1 MIRTLIAT
9 LFFIMAAFLF
19 VTEVI
24 GLYKFDYVLSRI
36 HAAALGD
43 TFGLLF
49 TALGVI
55 VLKGFRLVSLKLLL
69 IPVFFYLTGPELTHL
84 IGKVEILDHRNRGH
98 EYEEVDRT

>member
-1 MIRTLIAT
+1 MIRTLLAA
-9 LFFIMAAFLF
+9 LFFVIAAFLF

-24 GLYKFDYVLSRI
+24 GLYKFDYVLNRI

-49 TALGVI
+49 TVLGVV
-55 VLKGFRLVSLKLLL
+55 VLKGFRLVSVKLLL
-69 IPVFFYLTGPELTHL
+69 VPVFFYLTGPVLTHL
-84 IGKVEILDHRNRGH
+84 IGAVEIADHRNLGH

>member
-1 MIRTLIAT
+1 MIRTLLAA
-9 LFFIMAAFLF
+9 LFFVIAAFLF

-24 GLYKFDYVLSRI
+24 GLYKFDYVLNRI

-43 TFGLLF
+43 TLGLLF
-49 TALGVI
+49 TVLGVV

-69 IPVFFYLTGPELTHL
+69 IPVFFYLTGPVLTHL
-84 IGKVEILDHRNRGH
+84 IGAVEIADHRNRGH